1 MSIQLVI
8 DPGHGGEN
16 LGAQYYNYTE
26 KDLTVQVGLAMAE
39 ELRKYDG
46 IDVYLTREE
55 DLDVSL
61 ADRCQY
67 ADDVDADFFI
77 SLHFNASEEHTLY
90 GNFLRYIYPMD
101 NWGNP

>member
-67 ADDVDADFFI
+67 ADDVDAD
-77 SLHFNASEEHTLY
+77 
-90 GNFLRYIYPMD
+90 
-101 NWGNP
+101 